1 MKYAGIDWATDRHFV
16 ALEDADGKVLEE
28 WSVEHTPEA
37 VAGLLVRLER
47 EGGTREVVVGVESG
61 APLVTDQLLLAG
73 YTVYALNPKQ
83 ADRFRDRYAPAG
95 SKDDRRDA
103 RVIADAVRTDSGRL
117 KPLEHDGPLTEE
129 LRMRDRARTRLVGQ
143 RTRYGNQL
151 RQVLSRYY
159 PALLDLGRAM
169 HDPFLAALLRAYP
182 EPGSARAAR
191 LPRLRRLVAEHRI
204 RTVDAEGLQALLH
217 RPGFAVPRHVI
228 AACRDEALD
237 LVAQIELLDGQI
249 RAADRR
255 LGELFE
261 GHPDRELLE
270 SLPGLGACLAIRV
283 CAELGDHRARTADA
297 TTLQAFAGTAP
308 VTRRSGKRGVS
319 SITMRRGCNR
329 VLQAAL
335 FHMART
341 SVHRSPWA
349 RAYLRHLRRRGLRH
363 AKAVR
368 SLSNKWAKILAAV
381 LRTRRRYDEV
391 THVEDLLRNRVPW
404 ALGLDS
410 SRQEAA

>member
-1 MKYAGIDWATDRHFV
+1 MKFAGIDWATDRHFV
-16 ALEDADGKVLEE
+16 ALEAADGQALDE
-28 WSVEHTPEA
+28 WSVEHTPA
-37 VAGLLVRLER
+37 AIAGLLVRLQQ
-47 EGGTREVVVGVESG
+47 EGGPGEVVVGVESG

-103 RVIADAVRTDSGRL
+103 LVIADAVRTDAGRL
-117 KPLEHDGPLTEE
+117 KPLESDSPLTEE
-129 LRMRDRARTRLVGQ
+129 LRMRDRARTRLVEQ
-143 RTRYGNQL
+143 RTRHSNQL

-159 PALLDLGRAM
+159 PALLELERAM

-182 EPGSARAAR
+182 DPDGGRGAR
-191 LPRLRRLVAEHRI
+191 LPRLRRLLEEHRI
-204 RTVDAEGLQALLH
+204 RTIDAEALQRLLH
-217 RPGFAVPRHVI
+217 RPGFAVPRHVL

-237 LVAQIELLDGQI
+237 LVAQIELLVEQT
-249 RAADRR
+249 RLADRR
-255 LGELFE
+255 LRELFE

-270 SLPGLGACLAIRV
+270 SLPGLGTCLAIRV
-283 CAELGDHRARTADA
+283 CAELGDYRARTADA

-335 FHMART
+335 FHMARC

-349 RAYLRHLRRRGLRH
+349 RAYLRHLRGRGVPH

-368 SLSNKWAKILAAV
+368 ALSNKWAKIIAAV

-391 THVEDLLRNRVPW
+391 THVERLLRNQVPW
-404 ALGLDS
+404 ALGLDHPH
-410 SRQEAA
+410 QEAA